1 MERKR
6 QAAAEVFYCF
16 KTDARC
22 SNKRIG
28 DLLPRYLLEELSPA
42 KVISFEKHLRIVR
55 ACGAE
60 VLTPRNLRRPRRKV
74 RLFSGRRKRLQRAVR

>member
-6 QAAAEVFYCF
+6 QSAAEVFYCF

-28 DLLPRYLLEELSPA
+28 DLLPRYLLEELSPD
-42 KVISFEKHLRIVR
+42 KVVSFEKHLRDCT

-60 VLTPRNLRRPRRKV
+60 VLTAWNLRAAVKGSAKTRSQKAAAT
-74 RLFSGRRKRLQRAVR
+74 GR

>member
-6 QAAAEVFYCF
+6 QAAPEVFYCF

-42 KVISFEKHLRIVR
+42 KVISFEKHLRDCT

-60 VLTPRNLRRPRRKV
+60 VLTAWNLRAAAKASSAARSRKAAA
-74 RLFSGRRKRLQRAVR
+74 SGR